1 MRKKIAV
8 FLITAMLAVATV
20 FALTACGAGANNKSA
35 EGVVKSY
42 ITAQMTADLDTV
54 MECMY
59 FEDESA
65 KNAAKEFLEGA
76 MSGVKVTGTVDGFK
90 VTVAKE
96 YTAEEITAYAAAES
110 ITATVTAVQDLK
122 VTYSYDLKATMTVD
136 GKETSMERKGTEE
149 DEPFTVFEIDG
160 KWYVEA

>member
-1 MRKKIAV
+1 MKKKIAV

-20 FALTACGAGANNKSA
+20 FTLTACGGGADNKTA

-42 ITAQMTADLDTV
+42 VTAQMTADLDTV

-96 YTAEEITAYAAAES
+96 YNAEEITAYAAAES